1 MTTRPTV
8 IVIGAGPAGIAAAL
22 RLREEAALRVCL
34 VAPDGMA
41 EYLPGTLAIA
51 TGDAPASRYRTS
63 IELGLVEVIPA
74 RAEALRPGA
83 VKVDGSWL
91 DAQAI
96 IAAPGLALALDAVG
110 RGDRIV
116 GFWSPSG
123 AEAAAPRVQ
132 AVERGVVQIVISSL
146 PYRCPPAPYGLAM
159 RLAHRARRLGQP
171 VKVRLVTPETHPLV
185 ALGRDAGEFLLD
197 ACSQGGVEVRLGVHL
212 DPVALRD
219 GRVDDPAGALADA
232 SLTIVIPPH
241 RASPLLAGLSGDEPL
256 VAVDDRFTTAA
267 SGIFVAGDAAA
278 TAYPRAADPA
288 AASGV
293 VAAEA
298 VLTSLG
304 YRDAG
309 PLQTPE
315 PDCFVDHGDGRY
327 GRIRISYP
335 DGPPPAGQPTV
346 GVDAPARELGGAFED
361 AHRRWQTLRM
371 DAPAP

>member
-8 IVIGAGPAGIAAAL
+8 IVIGAGPAGIAATR

-41 EYLPGTLAIA
+41 EYLPGTLAVA
-51 TGDAPASRYRTS
+51 TGDALASRYRTS

-83 VKVDGSWL
+83 VKVNGSWL

-96 IAAPGLALALDAVG
+96 IAAPGLALAPIGAG

-116 GFWSPSG
+116 GFWGPSG

-159 RLAHRARRLGQP
+159 RLARRAGRLRRPIEVRLLTPEEHPLAALGRSVGDSLLAACAQAG
-171 VKVRLVTPETHPLV
+171 VKVRLG
-185 ALGRDAGEFLLD
+185 A
-197 ACSQGGVEVRLGVHL
+197 HL
-212 DPVALRD
+212 DPD
-219 GRVDDPAGALADA
+219 GLTAGQLVGGGSVLEDA
-232 SLTIVIPPH
+232 ALTIVIPPH
-241 RASPLLAGLSGDEPL
+241 RASPLLRDLGDGRAL
-256 VAVDDRFTTAA
+256 VPADDRFATAA
-267 SGIFVAGDAAA
+267 PGIFVAGDAAA

-288 AASGV
+288 AVSGV
-293 VAAEA
+293 TAAEA
-298 VLTSLG
+298 ILTELG
-304 YRDAG
+304 YHDGNPRR
-309 PLQTPE
+309 TPE
-315 PDCFVDHGDGRY
+315 PDCYVDHGDGRY

-335 DGPPPAGQPTV
+335 DGPPPAGQPAV
-346 GVDAPARELGGAFED
+346 GVDAPAREQGAAFED
-361 AHRRWQTLRM
+361 AHRRWQALRR